1 MAVSTYN
8 NNNCRY
14 RLDKLD
20 KVVYLIN
27 EDAAKNIY
35 IDNGEAYVSGI
46 DQEPLSLRVY
56 NIALTDEDAYDER
69 FEFTHTLRFSVNG
82 YANYEDFGG
91 RYYVIVKS
99 VDNVYW
105 LVNPLFPCK
114 VTYTYTLD
122 SSGSHTDFTLSTVSN
137 FPLLRIVDISLPQ
150 PSYECKYTKDKFDKL
165 HINETQ
171 YSLYTDNNVKYTND
185 SFKDIVYIKNTKVL
199 RRGNVTEEFADE
211 LNRVSDNVI
220 CKKKADAFASDE
232 LISYLNSRNISEV
245 ELIGIDGNSCIKE
258 SAKGAV
264 RNGFAVSVVLSCT
277 GIANPTLFVKT
288 KEDLE
293 KIGVRFI

>member
-1 MAVSTYN
+1 MKALLIIDVQKSYMAKYQTN
-8 NNNCRY
+8 LLER
-14 RLDKLD
+14 
-20 KVVYLIN
+20 IN
-27 EDAAKNIY
+27 RQIDDARKN
-35 IDNGEAYVSGI
+35 
-46 DQEPLSLRVY
+46 
-56 NIALTDEDAYDER
+56 
-69 FEFTHTLRFSVNG
+69 
-82 YANYEDFGG
+82 
-91 RYYVIVKS
+91 
-99 VDNVYW
+99 
-105 LVNPLFPCK
+105 
-114 VTYTYTLD
+114 
-122 SSGSHTDFTLSTVSN
+122 
-137 FPLLRIVDISLPQ
+137 
-150 PSYECKYTKDKFDKL
+150 
-165 HINETQ
+165 
-171 YSLYTDNNVKYTND
+171 LY
-185 SFKDIVYIKNTKVL
+185 DIVYIKNTKVL